1 MNKICLLVC
10 LSCTSFM
17 LVAQNEF
24 NQKIAKLAESK
35 ALKYANVSISAFD
48 IETKNQIL
56 NYRAEKSL
64 IPASSIKL
72 IPSLI
77 ALELFGHD
85 YTFETKLMYDGQLES
100 DGTLLGNVYIE
111 GSGDPTLGFNRFK
124 STKPLKEL
132 LDYMSDAISSAGITC
147 IEGHVI
153 ADESAFD
160 SYPVCPSWQWNDLGN
175 YYAGGAWGLN
185 INENQY
191 YLYFGGRSKIG
202 LRPRIKFHEPFI
214 EGLQFSNEVF
224 VDSPGTG
231 DQAYIFGGPYD
242 YLKRVSGTIPQ
253 GNGLFRI
260 RGSIPDPPLFV
271 AQNLA
276 KSLEEKN
283 IHSYEAKTQFRPDY
297 RKRFRKEIIALA
309 SPPLGEIVKET
320 IFHSLNLHAE
330 AMFKAICYSKY
341 TTASGSRSLP
351 IIKKRMKRAGI
362 DIKGMHL
369 EDGSGLSA
377 RNQISSQVLSSFIM
391 YHANLHGPEKLTEYI
406 PKAGS
411 QGTVSSFSQKK
422 GVSAW
427 LKSGSMNRIQSYTG
441 LIKNKQGKWISFS
454 FIANGFDGKNS
465 SVVPVVRKIIYQLYL
480 EEI

>member
-1 MNKICLLVC
+1 MNKLFLLIG
-10 LSCTSFM
+10 LSLIGFTTSG
-17 LVAQNEF
+17 QDDF
-24 NQKIAKLAESK
+24 NQKIVELAESK
-35 ALKYANVSISAFD
+35 PLKYANVSISAFD
-48 IETKNQIL
+48 IASKTQIID
-56 NYRAEKSL
+56 YRGDKSL
-64 IPASSIKL
+64 TPASSMKL

-85 YTFETKLMYDGQLES
+85 YRYETKLKYDGQIEN
-100 DGTLLGNVYIE
+100 DGTLLGNIYLE
-111 GSGDPTLGFNRFK
+111 GSGDPTLGFNRFE
-124 STKPLKEL
+124 STKPLNEL
-132 LDYMSDAISSAGITC
+132 LDHLSQRVSDAGITC
-147 IEGHVI
+147 VDGHII

-191 YLYFGGRSKIG
+191 YLYFGGRSKAG
-202 LRPRIKFHEPFI
+202 LRPKIKYHEPYI
-214 EGLQFSNEVF
+214 ENLEFSNEVF
-224 VDSPGTG
+224 VDAPGTG
-231 DQAYIFGGPYD
+231 DNAYIFGGPYD
-242 YLKRVSGTIPQ
+242 YLKRVSGSIPQ

-260 RGSIPDPPLFV
+260 KGSIPDPPLFI

-276 KSLEEKN
+276 KKLKERN
-283 IHSYEAKTQFRPDY
+283 IASDQAKTQFRPNY
-297 RKRFRKEIIALA
+297 QKRFRKDITTII

-330 AMFKAICYSKY
+330 AMFKSICYSKY
-341 TTASGSRSLP
+341 STASGSRSLP

-369 EDGSGLSA
+369 EDGSGLST
-377 RNQISSQVLSSFIM
+377 RNQISSKVLASFIM
-391 YHANLHGPEKLTEYI
+391 YHANLHGPEKLTEYL

-411 QGTVSSFSQKK
+411 QGTVSSFWQTK

-427 LKSGSMNRIQSYTG
+427 LKSGSMNRIQSYSG

-465 SVVPVVRKIIYQLYL
+465 SITPVVRKIIHELYMK
-480 EEI
+480 EI

>member
-1 MNKICLLVC
+1 MNKLFLLIG
-10 LSCTSFM
+10 LSFIGLSSS
-17 LVAQNEF
+17 AQNDL
-24 NQKIAKLAESK
+24 NQKIVKLAESK
-35 ALKYANVSISAFD
+35 PLKYANVSIAAFD
-48 IETKNQIL
+48 ITSKTQIL
-56 NYRAEKSL
+56 DYRSEKSL
-64 IPASSIKL
+64 TPASSIKL

-85 YTFETKLMYDGQLES
+85 YQYETKLKYDGQIEK
-100 DGTLLGNVYIE
+100 DGTLLGNIYIE
-111 GSGDPTLGFNRFK
+111 GSGDPTLGYKRFD
-124 STKPLKEL
+124 STKPLNEL
-132 LDYMSDAISSAGITC
+132 LNYMSDAISATGITC
-147 IEGHVI
+147 IDGHVI

-191 YLYFGGRSKIG
+191 FLYFDGRSKVG
-202 LRPRIKFHEPFI
+202 LRPIIRYHDPFI
-214 EGLQFSNEVF
+214 KGLEFSNEVF
-224 VDSPGTG
+224 VDGSSTG
-231 DQAYIFGGPYD
+231 DNAYIFGGPYD
-242 YLKRVSGTIPQ
+242 YKKRVSGSIPQ

-260 RGSIPDPPLFV
+260 KGSIPDPPLFI

-276 KSLEEKN
+276 KNLEEKN
-283 IHSYEAKTQFRPDY
+283 IASYEAKTQFRPNY
-297 RKRFRKEIIALA
+297 RKKFRKDIITIT
-309 SPPLGEIVKET
+309 SPPLGDIIKET

-330 AMFKAICYSKY
+330 AMFKSICYSKY

-377 RNQISSQVLSSFIM
+377 RNQISSKVLANFIM

-411 QGTVSSFSQKK
+411 QGTVSSFWQTKD
-422 GVSAW
+422 VSAW

-441 LIKNKQGKWISFS
+441 LIQNKQGKWISFS

-465 SVVPVVRKIIYQLYL
+465 TVTPIVRKIIHEIYQT
-480 EEI
+480 EI